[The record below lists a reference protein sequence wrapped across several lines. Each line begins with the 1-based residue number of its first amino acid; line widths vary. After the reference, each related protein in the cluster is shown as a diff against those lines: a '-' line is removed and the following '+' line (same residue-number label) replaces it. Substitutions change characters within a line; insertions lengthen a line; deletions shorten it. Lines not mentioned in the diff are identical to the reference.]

1 MAKFILG
8 AVATSIAATAFFAAS
23 ASAITNDREC
33 TSEGGTMV
41 KVKGSDYCLVPIRDE
56 AYQDEIYDGN
66 QLGVTECPGD
76 ELNDGLYCMYPV
88 TIRPEVTDASST
100 TTTDTGTSLADVIV
114 DEAVDAG
121 KDMAKDAVTDVVKD
135 KIK

>member
-8 AVATSIAATAFFAAS
+8 ALATSIAATAIFATS
-23 ASAITNDREC
+23 ASAITNDSEC
-33 TSEGGTMV
+33 MAEGGTMV
-41 KVKGSDYCLVPIRDE
+41 NVKGSDYCLVPIRDE

-88 TIRPEVTDASST
+88 TIRPEVTDASTET
-100 TTTDTGTSLADVIV
+100 TTETTLVDTIKDEAIDTGL
-114 DEAVDAG
+114 
-121 KDMAKDAVTDVVKD
+121 DMAKDVVKD
-135 KIK
+135 KVEGAIQ